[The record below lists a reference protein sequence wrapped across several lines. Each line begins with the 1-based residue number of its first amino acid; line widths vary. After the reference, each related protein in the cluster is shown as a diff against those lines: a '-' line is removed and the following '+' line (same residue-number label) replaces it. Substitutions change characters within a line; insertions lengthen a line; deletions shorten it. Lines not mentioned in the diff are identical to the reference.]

1 MKEKYKNQFKIT
13 ISYQGH
19 AITVDLRK
27 IVAINH
33 PKVNDKYF
41 CVYFDNMVWKVAV
54 SEHDSLYK
62 AWMTVSVF
70 LSLTKE

>member
-1 MKEKYKNQFKIT
+1 MGEKYVNTFKIS
-13 ISYQGH
+13 ISYQGR
-19 AITVDLRK
+19 AVTVDLRK

-41 CVYFDNMVWKVAV
+41 CVYFDNMIWKVAV

-62 AWMTVSVF
+62 SWMNVVV
-70 LSLTKE
+70 